1 MKSKTKI
8 SKQLERK
15 SNSKLFETILIG
27 KKNEAWLG
35 VAGVL
40 SGSRRNR
47 TCINLEEIN
56 KDSKAGETIVIP
68 GKVLSQG
75 EIDKKIKVVAFSF
88 SDKAKEKLL
97 SAKCDISYILDEIK
111 SNPSA
116 KGIKVMKK

>member
-15 SNSKLFETILIG
+15 SNSDLMETIIAA
-27 KKNEAWLG
+27 KKQEAW
-35 VAGVL
+35 VEIAAIL
-40 SGSRRNR
+40 SGPRRKKV
-47 TCINLEEIN
+47 CINLEEVN
-56 KDSKAGETIVIP
+56 KEAKAGETMVVP

-75 EIDKKIKVVAFSF
+75 EVDKKIKVVAFGF
-88 SDKAKEKLL
+88 SEKAKEKLL

-116 KGIKVMKK
+116 KGIKILKK